1 MKKFWPLVLGAVFGL
16 SGCAAMTPYGV
27 YVGDGYYGQGYSDEE
42 GYHHDHYHERRGD
55 DRDEDRGDGGDDD

>member
-16 SGCAAMTPYGV
+16 SGCAMTPYGV
-27 YVGDGYYGQGYSDEE
+27 FEGDGYYGQGYSDE
-42 GYHHDHYHERRGD
+42 GYHHDHHHHERRGD